1 MAIIDVGTNSILYLQ
16 VNYRDDGTLD
26 PVHQEFQSVRLG
38 NRVAKEEIIQ
48 EGSVDETIRILNQY
62 KALAEGN
69 NIDHVVVVGT
79 HVFRLA
85 KNNDSVR
92 TRVKQETG
100 LEIEVLAQQDE
111 AQWSYRGAVYGR
123 IVERTAVVLD
133 IGGGST
139 EIIRGQGEHI
149 HHAISIDMGAVVLT
163 ERFLNHDP
171 PLKNEFDAMEAHI
184 DSVLETR
191 NITFLT
197 HHARLIGVGG
207 TVTSLFALACGMKNY
222 DPDRVD
228 GQIISMTTIQHLFD
242 QMQFLSL
249 SEREKWIQI
258 DPRRAD
264 IILAGILILKAIMGL
279 GEFHEIMVSD
289 RGLRFGIALRE
300 VEKQKIK
307 RG

>member
-26 PVHQEFQSVRLG
+26 PVYQEFHSVRLG
-38 NRVAKEEIIQ
+38 NQVAKEKIIQ
-48 EGSVDETIRILNQY
+48 EGSVDETIRILNHY
-62 KALAEGN
+62 KAMAKGN

-92 TRVKQETG
+92 KRVKQETG

-123 IVERTAVVLD
+123 IVEGTAVVLD

-139 EIIRGQGEHI
+139 EIIRGQGKNI

-171 PLKNEFDAMEAHI
+171 PLKNEFDSMDAHI
-184 DSVLETR
+184 DSVLKIR
-191 NITFLT
+191 NISFLT
-197 HHARLIGVGG
+197 HHTALIGVGG
-207 TVTSLFALACGMKNY
+207 TVTSLVAMASGMKNY
-222 DPDRVD
+222 DPERVD

-242 QMQFLSL
+242 QMQFISL
-249 SEREKWIQI
+249 SEREKWIQL

-300 VEKQKIK
+300 VEKFKN
-307 RG
+307 